1 MLIFMDE
8 SGDTGF
14 KLGQGSSAYF
24 VIMLVL
30 LKEAAHAEAIREDI
44 ENLRGDL
51 HWSKEFH
58 FSKTPDNIRG
68 AFLET
73 TARHP
78 LAFRAIVIPKG
89 LICKEFLKTNGE
101 VFYNYVTRLVLEH
114 DGGVINAAKLF
125 IDKKGNKQWRNAL
138 ATYLRQSAS
147 AHGEHKLIAI
157 QQKDWQENALVQLA
171 DMYSGALYR
180 KVTQGDNR
188 FYRRIQHKEQDVW
201 YFR

>member
-30 LKEAAHAEAIREDI
+30 VKDDSLAEAIREDI
-44 ENLRGDL
+44 EILRQDL
-51 HWSKEFH
+51 RWHKEFH
-58 FSKTPDNIRG
+58 FSKTPDNVRRE
-68 AFLET
+68 FLST

-78 LAFRAIVIPKG
+78 ISFRAIVIPKG
-89 LICKEFLKTNGE
+89 LIYTDFLKTNTDA
-101 VFYNYVTRLVLEH
+101 FYNYITRLVLEH
-114 DGGVINAAKLF
+114 DGGIITQAKLF

-138 ATYLRQSAS
+138 ASYLRRSLGTHDQ
-147 AHGEHKLIAI
+147 HKLLAI
-157 QQKDWQENALVQLA
+157 RQKDWKENALIQLA

-180 KVTQGDNR
+180 KVVQSDAR
-188 FYRRIQHKEQDVW
+188 FYRLIQHQKQDVW
-201 YFR
+201 YFG